1 VNILINGLIEKHIFI
16 VLHRCYSRDDVKKV
30 IADSNNKKIWIFGH
44 GRKYRLEFGD
54 EFLYYEE
61 MKDYPKKDYIMQFHC
76 NPYGGKSLIDYLCND
91 PSKSFISDSDIF
103 AFENREYINK
113 YIMGLNE

>member
-1 VNILINGLIEKHIFI
+1 MNILINGLIEKHIFI